1 MATLP
6 AMSMN
11 KGAPAP
17 AAYLSGDGAI
27 FWGVQQTT
35 AQGYGYA
42 VYRQT
47 SAGIML
53 AAFYPGGQGQLCLQP
68 SGALW
73 AVFHAATGDGKGVEA
88 RTVPGWVAFAPTAS
102 GGLSERYHAAL
113 ERLCAFLGV

>member
-17 AAYLSGDGAI
+17 AAYVSGDGAV

-47 SAGIML
+47 GAGVTL
-53 AAFYPGGQGQLCLQP
+53 AAFYPGGQGQLCLQAN
-68 SGALW
+68 GALW
-73 AVFHAATGDGKGVEA
+73 AVFHATTGDGKNTEA
-88 RTVPGWVAFAPTAS
+88 RTVPTWVAATPQ
-102 GGLSERYHAAL
+102 GGGVSARYAAAL
-113 ERLCAFLGV
+113 ERLCAFLGI